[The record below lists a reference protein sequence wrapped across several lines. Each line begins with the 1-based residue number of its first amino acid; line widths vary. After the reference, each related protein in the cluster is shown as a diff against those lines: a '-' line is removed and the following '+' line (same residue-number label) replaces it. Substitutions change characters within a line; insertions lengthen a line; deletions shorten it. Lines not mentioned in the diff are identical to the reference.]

1 MRFPVRWAIL
11 LGGALTL
18 AACVTAPPTPAP
30 VSDNVAVRALVDQA
44 DADSQ
49 AGRLDNAVAG
59 LERALRIEPK
69 NPRLWLALARQRF
82 LQGDAAQAE
91 QLAER
96 ALSWSGDD
104 RELRA
109 AGWRQIA
116 EARAARGDAA
126 GAREADERARGYAH

>member
-1 MRFPVRWAIL
+1 MRCL
-11 LGGALTL
+11 LRRAVLVFGPLAL

-30 VSDNVAVRALVDQA
+30 VSDNVAVRALVAQA
-44 DADSQ
+44 ETDSQ
-49 AGRLDNAVAG
+49 AGRRDSAVAS

-69 NPRLWLALARQRF
+69 NPRLWLELARQRF

-96 ALSWSGDD
+96 ALTWSGDD

-126 GAREADERARGYAH
+126 GAREADERARGYAR